1 MHMDLCKCKTHM
13 LTVTCKCTRAHTHTR
28 NYTYVGMYKPACTH
42 LSLLTENS
50 RERLVCFPASCGQ
63 ITAIPRFNAT
73 ENKILI
79 LRNTEVHFFFSTHR
93 LDSLVLRG
101 APGNIPRMMMQ
112 NPSTIAPS
120 VPRTF
125 YWMQIPG
132 SFPLD
137 EHFFLEINER
147 CQSRLLDKER
157 FSIRTNFTK
166 VFL

>member
-1 MHMDLCKCKTHM
+1 MLTDTCKCK
-13 LTVTCKCTRAHTHTR
+13 LTLTR
-28 NYTYVGMYKPACTH
+28 NYTYVGMQKRARTH

-50 RERLVCFPASCGQ
+50 RDRLMCFPASCGQ

-112 NPSTIAPS
+112 NPSIIAPS
-120 VPRTF
+120 VPRTL
-125 YWMQIPG
+125 YRAQIPALLR
-132 SFPLD
+132 LD
-137 EHFFLEINER
+137 EHFFLEFNGR
-147 CQSRLLDKER
+147 RQSRFLDKER
-157 FSIRTNFTK
+157 FSIRTNFTN